1 MRVPVQKTAVPS
13 LLIGLIFFIL
23 ATGVIADEII
33 KKNGVSITGSIVE
46 EAENY
51 VVIDIGFS
59 RLQINRDE
67 ISEIKK
73 SGNISVEELEGDV
86 AYNEGRF
93 LDALRLYRRAL
104 EGGIGE
110 ANVREKI
117 RNVERAI
124 EQLVNKQIGE
134 VIQRARQLVE
144 QRQFET
150 AEQIIS
156 EAIDKI
162 DDEILK
168 ERLTQEKA
176 YIHTQKAE
184 MYLDAINYRD
194 AEVELK
200 TAISI
205 VPDYCLAHFKLAE
218 LYLRNPALTDDA
230 IREFQETLKCA
241 DDDLTEAQRAEV
253 LFNLAELFFA
263 KGQYPESTKYYRE
276 VIESNHSDLLQKS
289 KKRLEETYIKM
300 AQDTAQTNPEETL
313 LLLRSALEM
322 NPNNIQARLQIA
334 DIAKQTNKIDEA
346 IFNYEEILKIDPKYP
361 DVHYQLALAYLEKGL
376 FDSALQELRKEL
388 FVNPQNYNAQCKLG
402 ELYIAAGQPDKA
414 MPLFNNAIETNPE
427 KFRAYLGLGIAYWK
441 RGETTKAKENF
452 QRVLTINPRHRQ
464 ALFYMASIY
473 KDEKNYLGAED
484 LFHTIIEQLREE
496 KSLTKEQRDMLVD
509 SYIKYGEVELLL
521 DRPRTAIEHFEN
533 ALIYNPNAPEAFF
546 GIGQSNVKLTRYR
559 QAEQNYQ
566 KAIKIAPKDPRYY
579 LGLGILYHNFL
590 KELDKAV
597 ENYQKYIELGG
608 PDKLTVNKWIMECGG
623 KPVFTD

>member
-1 MRVPVQKTAVPS
+1 MRVPVQKASVPS
-13 LLIGLIFFIL
+13 LLMSLIFLFL
-23 ATGVIADEII
+23 LHGVTADEII
-33 KKNGVSITGSIVE
+33 KKNGVSITGSIIE

-67 ISEIKK
+67 ISEVKK
-73 SGNISVEELEGDV
+73 SNNISVEELEGDV

-104 EGGIGE
+104 QSGMGE
-110 ANVREKI
+110 AQVREKI

-144 QRQFET
+144 QKQFDV
-150 AEQIIS
+150 AEQIIN
-156 EAIDKI
+156 EAIAQI
-162 DDEILK
+162 DDELLK
-168 ERLTQEKA
+168 QRLVQEKA

-194 AEVELK
+194 AEIELK
-200 TAISI
+200 SAISF
-205 VPDYCLAHFKLAE
+205 VPDYCMAHLRLAE
-218 LYLRNPALTDDA
+218 LYLRNPALADQA
-230 IREFQETLKCA
+230 ITEFQETLKCA
-241 DDDLTEAQRAEV
+241 DKNFTDSQKAEV
-253 LFNLAELFFA
+253 NFNLAELFFA
-263 KGQYPESTKYYRE
+263 RGQFTEATRYYRLVINSNLTDE
-276 VIESNHSDLLQKS
+276 VQKS

-300 AQDTAQTNPEETL
+300 AQDSAQTNPEEAL
-313 LLLRSALEM
+313 VLLRSALEM
-322 NPNNIQARLQIA
+322 NPNNIQAHLQTA
-334 DIAKQTNKIDEA
+334 DIAKRTNKIDEA
-346 IFNYEEILKIDPKYP
+346 ISNYEEILKIDPKVP
-361 DVHYQLALAYLEKGL
+361 DVHYQLALAYLDKGL
-376 FDSALQELRKEL
+376 FDPALQELRKEL
-388 FVNPQNYNAQCKLG
+388 FINPLNYNAQCKLG
-402 ELYIAAGQPDKA
+402 ELYIDAGQPDKA
-414 MPLFNNAIETNPE
+414 IPLFKNAIETNLE

-441 RGETTKAKENF
+441 RGELAKAKDNF

-464 ALFYMASIY
+464 ALYYMGSIY
-473 KDEKNYLGAED
+473 KDEKNYLAAED

-496 KSLTKEQRDMLVD
+496 KSLTKEQRDMLVE

-546 GIGQSNVKLTRYR
+546 GLGQSYVKLTRYR

-566 KAIKIAPKDPRYY
+566 KAIKNAPNDPRYY

-623 KPVFTD
+623 KPVITD